1 MDRILVVISCM
12 LVLWTS
18 ALVQAVEVA
27 PRITD
32 REIIERLTRLEEGQN
47 TLRAEIRANAEAI
60 QLLRADMAQLRQ
72 DLNVHFDRIE
82 ARFGQIEARFGQIEA
97 RFGQMTSMMMIIVLA
112 FAGVVASTI
121 GFAIW
126 DRRTMI
132 RPFESKV
139 RAIEEELSHNRQ
151 RLHALLE
158 ALRAVSQTD
167 ERVAEV
173 LRRFQLL

>member
-1 MDRILVVISCM
+1 MQKGIIFLGS
-12 LVLWTS
+12 LTVLLLPS
-18 ALVQAVEVA
+18 LLLAGEPA

-32 REIIERLTRLEEGQN
+32 REIIERLTKLEEGQRRIEES
-47 TLRAEIRANAEAI
+47 LRVEIRANAEAI
-60 QLLRADMAQLRQ
+60 KQLRVDMNAQ
-72 DLNVHFDRIE
+72 FDRIV
-82 ARFGQIEARFGQIEA
+82 R
-97 RFGQMTSMMMIIVLA
+97 MMLGILAA
-112 FAGVVASTI
+112 FAALVATTI

-139 RAIEEELSHNRQ
+139 KVIEEELAHNRQ

-158 ALRAVSQTD
+158 ALRALSQTD

-173 LRRFQLL
+173 LRKFHLL